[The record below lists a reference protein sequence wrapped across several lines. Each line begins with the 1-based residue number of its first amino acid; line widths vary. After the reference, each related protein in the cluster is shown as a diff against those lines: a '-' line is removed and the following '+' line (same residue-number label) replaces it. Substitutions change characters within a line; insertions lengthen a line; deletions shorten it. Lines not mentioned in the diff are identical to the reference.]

1 MTSADSWG
9 SSPASPIGFEGYEK
23 RLEITFSD
31 APVFVD
37 PCGRGLRALTRE
49 QIDSFLD
56 LARCTIVSQL
66 SNKVFDSYVLSE
78 SSLFVYS
85 HKVVLKTCGTTKL
98 LLSIPRILELA
109 ADLSLP
115 VLSVKYSRGMFIFPG
130 AQPSPHHSFS
140 EEVSVLSSFFGGLK
154 SGGSAYVIGDAFKP
168 TKKWHVYYATEE
180 PEQPMV
186 TLEMCM
192 TGLDVKKAAVFFK
205 NPAVGGCSSAKE
217 MTKVSG
223 ISEIIPEME
232 ICDFEFDPCG
242 YSMNGICGPAASTIH
257 VTPEEGFSY
266 ASYEAL
272 NFNPS
277 SLVYSDVIKRVLACF
292 CPSDFSVAVT
302 IFGGHGFA
310 KSWANGA
317 DVASYMCDDFVEQEL
332 PGGGLLMY
340 QSFTAVA
347 PGTMSPR
354 STMEIDGWSSDGTET
369 AEKSDKMCI
378 GWDVQMVVK
387 KDVNG

>member
-1 MTSADSWG
+1 MAMTPADSWG

-37 PCGRGLRALTRE
+37 PCGHGLRALTRE

-66 SNKVFDSYVLSE
+66 SNKVFDSYVMSE
-78 SSLFVYS
+78 SSLFVYP
-85 HKVVLKTCGTTKL
+85 HKVIHKTCGTTKL

-109 ADLSLP
+109 AGLSLP
-115 VLSVKYSRGMFIFPG
+115 VLSVKYSRGTFIFPG
-130 AQPSPHHSFS
+130 AQPSPHRSFS
-140 EEVSVLSSFFGGLK
+140 EEVSVLNSFFGGLN
-154 SGGSAYVIGDAFKP
+154 SGGNAYVIGDAFKP
-168 TKKWHVYYATEE
+168 RKKWHAYYATEE
-180 PEQPMV
+180 PEQPVV

-205 NPAVGGCSSAKE
+205 NSATGGCSSAKE
-217 MTKVSG
+217 MTKLSG
-223 ISEIIPEME
+223 ISDIIPEME
-232 ICDFEFDPCG
+232 ICDFDFDPCG

-266 ASYEAL
+266 ASYEAM

-277 SLVYSDVIKRVLACF
+277 SLVYSDVIKRVLAGF

-310 KSWANGA
+310 KSWAKGA

-340 QSFTAVA
+340 QSFYCCCPWHYV
-347 PGTMSPR
+347 PQVDHG
-354 STMEIDGWSSDGTET
+354 DGWLE
-369 AEKSDKMCI
+369 
-378 GWDVQMVVK
+378 
-387 KDVNG
+387 